1 MRLRRSWRLRSIPDC
16 YDVVMSGWQ
25 TGALTAVRTTS
36 SFRSYSVTFKHH
48 LGRVRA
54 SSDVVKSHC
63 HTDARVCF
71 FSLRVVNHGN
81 SLSQEIVDAPSVNAF
96 KRHLESLRQKKRWV
110 TSWSPHKPFW
120 LLVMQDTIV
129 ICLRCMMTAIGAAT
143 PGELPGE

>member
-1 MRLRRSWRLRSIPDC
+1 M
-16 YDVVMSGWQ
+16 
-25 TGALTAVRTTS
+25 
-36 SFRSYSVTFKHH
+36 
-48 LGRVRA
+48 
-54 SSDVVKSHC
+54 
-63 HTDARVCF
+63 
-71 FSLRVVNHGN
+71 SLRVIATLMQECAFSRCVLSTTN